1 MCDGG
6 MSECLWKKEAF
17 PYRRERKQT
26 RGACPSTTLAEGFF
40 VSCDH
45 RSEFSGEGEFVRRR
59 IERKEVDTKN
69 GALGYEKNEEC
80 SMRTIEGEAQGR
92 RKGKIMLSCML
103 GH

>member
-1 MCDGG
+1 M
-6 MSECLWKKEAF
+6 L
-17 PYRRERKQT
+17 RER
-26 RGACPSTTLAEGFF
+26 GGLALQEGEETNKGDMPLNDTCGRSFCF
-40 VSCDH
+40 SCDPT
-45 RSEFSGEGEFVRRR
+45 SEFPGEEEFVRRR